1 MAVTARH
8 LKERESI
15 MKTIAAIPV
24 FAYLLIVYNL
34 MILSAGMP
42 ELLEK
47 PLMGA
52 GLISGAVWSLNVGH
66 LLLILGVIALF
77 IEIIKSTRTGSVSVV
92 DHMLSTG
99 VFIIFLIEFVTVKG
113 AGNSIF
119 LILALMSLLDVLA
132 GFTIT
137 IIASRRDIALG
148 ERAI

>member
-1 MAVTARH
+1 
-8 LKERESI
+8 
-15 MKTIAAIPV
+15 MKILAAIPV
-24 FAYLLIVYNL
+24 FAYLLITYNI
-34 MILSAGMP
+34 MILWAGMP
-42 ELLEK
+42 ELMEK

-52 GLISGAVWSLNVGH
+52 DLISGAMWSLNVGH

-77 IEIIKSTRTGSVSVV
+77 VEIIKSTRTGSASVI

-99 VFIIFLIEFVTVKG
+99 VFIIFIIEFMAVKG

-148 ERAI
+148 

>member
-1 MAVTARH
+1 
-8 LKERESI
+8 
-15 MKTIAAIPV
+15 MKILASIPV
-24 FAYLLIVYNL
+24 FAYLLITYNI
-34 MILSAGMP
+34 MILWAGMP
-42 ELLEK
+42 EFLEK

-52 GLISGAVWSLNVGH
+52 DLISGAMWSLNVGH
-66 LLLILGVIALF
+66 MLLILGVIALF
-77 IEIIKSTRTGSVSVV
+77 VEIIKSTRTGSASVV

-99 VFIIFLIEFVTVKG
+99 VFIIFIIEFMAVKG

-148 ERAI
+148 